1 MGKRHIRNN
10 FQYNILLSNLGVG
23 WRRWKL
29 VWLNDMNLITKKCA
43 VRGAYLRE
51 GVLNRG
57 NRVEM

>member
-1 MGKRHIRNN
+1 MRNN

>member
-1 MGKRHIRNN
+1 MPNN

-23 WRRWKL
+23 WRHWKL
-29 VWLNDMNLITKKCA
+29 VWLNEMNLITKKYA

-51 GVLNRG
+51 GVLNRR